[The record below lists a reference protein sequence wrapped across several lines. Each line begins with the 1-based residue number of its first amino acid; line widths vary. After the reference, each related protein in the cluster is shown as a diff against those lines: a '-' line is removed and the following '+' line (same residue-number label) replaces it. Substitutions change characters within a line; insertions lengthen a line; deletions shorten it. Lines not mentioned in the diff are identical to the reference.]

1 MLCCH
6 NPQHTSHQIISSIVR
21 SSVCVL
27 KSPLNCIQIASLRGA
42 GYTIALNLRNSL
54 SRLYE
59 HISKCKFVLGLRRE
73 FSFLFFFR
81 FVRGSQLLIF
91 TFDSSVTSKSNVH
104 KLCIPFAIH
113 LVVYTLLRFRL
124 DLYLKFEE
132 SLLAIKIATCTVF

>member
-1 MLCCH
+1 MNEWFALMNGQMVVLICFYVLVWMTTLLWFIALSADLVTRWTPDAKIWWQQPQECMLCCH

-59 HISKCKFVLGLRRE
+59 HISKWKLVFWSSAWVF
-73 FSFLFFFR
+73 FSVFLP
-81 FVRGSQLLIF
+81 VR
-91 TFDSSVTSKSNVH
+91 
-104 KLCIPFAIH
+104 
-113 LVVYTLLRFRL
+113 
-124 DLYLKFEE
+124 
-132 SLLAIKIATCTVF
+132 